1 MFIKQFFTMFV
12 QDKPIVSISV
22 RIFMRTLFLIQY
34 LLKLLSINVKMK
46 SAAVVWCAEQNYVLK
61 QIQWRKR
68 RIFLRIWK
76 IFDSVLLCFQEKWV
90 SGRYSIENFVE
101 ISLPSKHL
109 LVLKTSSRHV
119 LKTSSTRLQCNNF
132 VSSKKSSRR
141 LQDVLEDEKLLRWRR
156 LEDVLKM
163 SWRHVLKTS

>member
-1 MFIKQFFTMFV
+1 MTSKFCLYNFSLANVYQ
-12 QDKPIVSISV
+12 
-22 RIFMRTLFLIQY
+22 TLFYNVCAGQTNCFYFCPYFYENFISDPIPFEAM
-34 LLKLLSINVKMK
+34 SINVKMK

-101 ISLPSKHL
+101 ISLPGKHL

-119 LKTSSTRLQCNNF
+119 LKTSC
-132 VSSKKSSRR
+132 K
-141 LQDVLEDEKLLRWRR
+141 DVLKTCWRR
-156 LEDVLKM
+156 LGRPKIAT
-163 SWRHVLKTS
+163 LKTS

>member
-1 MFIKQFFTMFV
+1 MFIKHFFTMFV

-119 LKTSSTRLQCNNF
+119 LKTSC
-132 VSSKKSSRR
+132 K
-141 LQDVLEDEKLLRWRR
+141 DVLKTSWRR
-156 LEDVLKM
+156 LEEMPWVYLEDM
-163 SWRHVLKTS
+163 SWRPLKDFMETTKILIGDICILILG

>member
-1 MFIKQFFTMFV
+1 MFIKHFFTMFV

-90 SGRYSIENFVE
+90 SGRYSIENFIE
-101 ISLPSKHL
+101 ISLPGKHL

-119 LKTSSTRLQCNNF
+119 LKTSC
-132 VSSKKSSRR
+132 K
-141 LQDVLEDEKLLRWRR
+141 DVLKTCWRR
-156 LEDVLKM
+156 LGRPKIAT
-163 SWRHVLKTS
+163 LKTS